1 MVLLAAALVA
11 LPPRLSH
18 SQPGST
24 VADNNRPEAHFP
36 LQVSANKRYLV
47 DATGKPFLIHG
58 DTAWSLIAQLKRD
71 DVLKYLDD
79 RRARGFNTILVNLLE
94 HRFSSNPPA
103 NAYGQV
109 PFLTPGDF
117 SKPNEDYFAYA
128 DWILQRAHERG
139 LLVLLA
145 PAYLGVD
152 GGPEGWYQEMSANG
166 IAKLRKFGEFLGS
179 RYRDFQ
185 NILWVHGGDYN
196 PPQKELVRAIVD
208 GIRATQPNALHT
220 AHGAP
225 GTAAIEYWTDE
236 TWLEVNNIYTYEPVY
251 RVARTQYQRPTPTPF
266 FLIESAYENEHGA
279 SELRIRT
286 QAYQAL
292 LSGATGHI
300 YGNNPIWHFDGP
312 GIYAAPTSWQNALG
326 SRGAESMTHL
336 RKLFSGLAWWKLIP
350 DTDNVFLLRR
360 YPSSTGMADD
370 IGSGQHRALAA
381 WASDGSFGLA
391 YIPAA
396 HSIVMDLVKLS
407 GPKVAVRW
415 YDPASGE
422 FISITGSPFDGGEK
436 RRFAPPPRNTAGLHD
451 WVLVLES
458 CP

>member
-236 TWLEVNNIYTYEPVY
+236 PWLEVNNIYTYEPVY
-251 RVARTQYQRPTPTPF
+251 PVARTQYQRPTPIPF
-266 FLIESAYENEHGA
+266 FLIESAYEDEHGA

-312 GIYAAPTSWQNALG
+312 GI
-326 SRGAESMTHL
+326 
-336 RKLFSGLAWWKLIP
+336 
-350 DTDNVFLLRR
+350 
-360 YPSSTGMADD
+360 
-370 IGSGQHRALAA
+370 
-381 WASDGSFGLA
+381 
-391 YIPAA
+391 
-396 HSIVMDLVKLS
+396 
-407 GPKVAVRW
+407 
-415 YDPASGE
+415 
-422 FISITGSPFDGGEK
+422 
-436 RRFAPPPRNTAGLHD
+436 
-451 WVLVLES
+451 
-458 CP
+458 